1 MFCGEVVGKEGEF
14 IVVRV
19 GNVIFYIVDD
29 VEGKVIFFIRLED
42 NISEGIRG
50 MFCLECC
57 VSFY

>member
-42 NISEGIRG
+42 IILVRELG
-50 MFCLECC
+50 ECF
-57 VSFY
+57 V